1 MKLTIGTRGSA
12 LARAQANDV
21 ARRLTA
27 AGHRVDVAVISTL
40 GDRAATEPF
49 ADVGAFGIF
58 VREIEAAL
66 IAGDIDIAVH
76 SYKDIP
82 STSPQS
88 LVIASVPERLDPA
101 DLLLICRDATDDSAA
116 HFPLRNGVRV
126 GTSAARRTAWL
137 RAARPDLVTLPLR
150 GNVPTRVASLCDGKY
165 DAIVLAAAGIARLE
179 RLTDGDRLEL
189 PPTITVV
196 RLDPTRFVPAP
207 SQGAIALQVRADR
220 SAVIAAAGGINDVT
234 TARALRAEREA
245 LRLAEG
251 GCTLPFGAWCS
262 GVDGQLRLTVALGLE
277 DGTIARGAKT
287 GTNPDALARAA
298 WAELRATAGIDAVES
313 PSGPAPVAAS
323 ASGLS

>member
-27 AGHRVDVAVISTL
+27 DGHRVDVAVISTL

-82 STSPQS
+82 STSPQG

-101 DLLLICRDATDDSAA
+101 DLLLIRRDALDENAA
-116 HFPLRNGVRV
+116 HFPLRDGARV

-137 RAARPDLVTLPLR
+137 RAVRPDVVALPLR
-150 GNVPTRVASLCDGKY
+150 GNVPTRVAALCEGKY

-189 PPTITVV
+189 PPTIAVV

-220 SAVIAAAGGINDVT
+220 SAVIAAAGAINDAR
-234 TARALRAEREA
+234 TARALCAEREA

-251 GCTLPFGAWCS
+251 GCSLPFGAWCS
-262 GVDGQLRLTVALGLE
+262 GVDGQLRLIVALGLA
-277 DGTIARGAKT
+277 DGSIAHGVKT
-287 GTNPDALARAA
+287 GTDPDDVARAA
-298 WAELRATAGIDAVES
+298 WDDLRGRAALDSVES
-313 PSGPAPVAAS
+313 RSRSATVAAPS
-323 ASGLS
+323 SP